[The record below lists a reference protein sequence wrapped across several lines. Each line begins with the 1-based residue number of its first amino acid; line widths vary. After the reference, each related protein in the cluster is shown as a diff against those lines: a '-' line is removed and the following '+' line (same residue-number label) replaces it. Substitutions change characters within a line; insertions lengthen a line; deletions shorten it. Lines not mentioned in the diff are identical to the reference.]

1 MLKVLRFKNEGIAR
15 QLNELNTVLLF
26 FIHFL
31 FVFNPEFTVYYSSH
45 TEVFYKKGVPKNFA
59 KFVGK

>member
-31 FVFNPEFTVYYSSH
+31 FVFNPEFTVY
-45 TEVFYKKGVPKNFA
+45 
-59 KFVGK
+59 